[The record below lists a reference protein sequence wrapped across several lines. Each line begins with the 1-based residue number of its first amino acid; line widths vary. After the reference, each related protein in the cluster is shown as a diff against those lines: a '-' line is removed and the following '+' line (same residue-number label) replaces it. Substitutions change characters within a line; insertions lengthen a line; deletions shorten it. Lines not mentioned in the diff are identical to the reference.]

1 MSTSEA
7 IDTFIEGI
15 GGWVASQLEACTR
28 CGICAEACPFYQVT
42 RKPEFAPV
50 WKIELLRRAY
60 RQKCTLAGRLRTAL
74 GLQRKVED
82 EDLSEW
88 SRIVYEACS
97 LCNRCAMACP
107 MGIQIG
113 PLIHEVRNGLA
124 AAGAVPDDVK
134 AVVQKQIDKGSPLGV
149 TEKVFE
155 ERLEWVA
162 DEWGVTIPIDEEG
175 ADTLVVFSS
184 IEIMKFPKNI
194 ADITRI
200 LDAAGES
207 WTLSRKGRESIN
219 WGVYEGSAEHTK
231 LLLNRVLDAARDL
244 RVKRIMVTECGNSYE
259 ALRWTAPN
267 LVDVPAGLEITHI
280 VAMLAE
286 YIRTGRIRLKEGA
299 ADADGVITFHDSCRI
314 QRGGGFIEEPRQ
326 ILKVIAPRSFREMS
340 PNKEAATCCGGGGG
354 VGGIKA
360 ADEYRYAVFGLKLN
374 QIRAIQADV
383 VAMACANCRLQFLD
397 GVAHFNSDLKV
408 RGLSGMVADALV

>member
-1 MSTSEA
+1 MSASEA
-7 IDTFIEGI
+7 INTFTERI
-15 GGWVASQLEACTR
+15 GGWVASQLEACAR

-50 WKIELLRRAY
+50 WKMELLRRAY
-60 RQKCTLAGRLRTAL
+60 QQKFTLAGRLRTAL

-88 SRIVYEACS
+88 SRIVYEGCA

-124 AAGAVPDDVK
+124 AAGAVPDEVK
-134 AVVQKQIDKGSPLGV
+134 AVVQKQIDKGSPLDV

-162 DEWGVTIPIDEEG
+162 DEWDVTIPIDEEG

-194 ADITRI
+194 ADIARI

-207 WTLSRKGRESIN
+207 WTLSRKGREGIN
-219 WGVYEGSAEHTK
+219 WGIYEGNAEHTK
-231 LLLNRVLDAARDL
+231 LFLNRVLDAARDL
-244 RVKRIMVTECGNSYE
+244 RVKRIMVTECGNAYD

-286 YIRTGRIRLKEGA
+286 YVRTGRIRLKEGA
-299 ADADGVITFHDSCRI
+299 ADTDGVITFHDACRI
-314 QRGGGFIEEPRQ
+314 QRRGGCIEEPRQ

-354 VGGIKA
+354 VAGIKA

-374 QIRAIQADV
+374 QIRAIQADI

-408 RGLSGMVADALV
+408 RGLSEMVAEALV